1 MEPKQKQHPGVD
13 VMSDTSKVRC
23 YKEQSFIGSWNVWY
37 MNQGKLEMA
46 KQEIVRVKID
56 LSGISEQN
64 GLEWVNLIQMS
75 IISINCG

>member
-23 YKEQSFIGSWNVWY
+23 YKEQYFIGSWNVCS

>member
-23 YKEQSFIGSWNVWY
+23 YKEQYFIGSWNVWY

>member
-1 MEPKQKQHPGVD
+1 MEPKHKQHPGVD

-23 YKEQSFIGSWNVWY
+23 YKEQYFIGSWNVWS

-56 LSGISEQN
+56 LSGISEQI

>member
-1 MEPKQKQHPGVD
+1 MEPQQKQHPGVD

-23 YKEQSFIGSWNVWY
+23 YKEQYFIGSWNVWY